1 MFIHILRKYFII
13 LYYKMLVTIA
23 SNSDNDA
30 SQFVNYF
37 PEGLIIPKNAKIGV
51 VNCSYVLHEG
61 YIVDGTN
68 NTFQLRL
75 ANMAAFG
82 TITVTQGLYQTA
94 DDLADAIQS
103 ALQTWI
109 GTQSAEVQNAFPAAQ
124 QTVSANQQGN
134 EITIHLTFASDGTD
148 QVLLQTTGDDTNAYI
163 KDDTRCKGDDGQFI
177 NLSDLPSAND
187 NYVATGDGGANHYW
201 LSALS
206 KVGQN
211 FFARASAS
219 PQRNDCRTDLLL
231 VHREDLDKSNAPI
244 NVAFQGVGTVAIYE
258 MVMGVKTQINA
269 GNPPAYSAGDTVEIR
284 IPAFNSA
291 TINPQTVNGEYFL
304 TSGGST
310 TEIAVDAGVGRYPIS
325 VSDEFLVKYEF
336 EHASTLGQLP
346 SKDDAVA
353 LNDAVL
359 ASSIDNGGG
368 SYLAGDILTQSSST
382 GAGIGVQLQIT
393 QVGGMGAV
401 QAYSLISTGE
411 GHAPNDILEFT
422 GGNGG
427 AFRLQVDTVQ
437 DNYAVTAL
445 GATYATG
452 TGIALTGGSGT
463 GATCAITSVD
473 GSGGITGL
481 TITDP
486 GDGYAANDIL
496 TVSGGDGNAQVTIG
510 QVVNTLN
517 WVKDLK
523 ANLVENPPNQ
533 RPLVVYDGISAR
545 MQTLASLINCKD
557 RYGPTSGTLDIN
569 SESEMQTNNRT
580 ASNLHIQLDSVGGGI
595 ESREFGVNGKTVAVV
610 PLGDNSNAHAGL
622 FNNELFNIIYHNL
635 KNPEPLQNNELAV
648 RLTDYKNNIIKSLFH
663 PVTITFDIR
672 PELE

>member
-1 MFIHILRKYFII
+1 
-13 LYYKMLVTIA
+13 MLVTIA

-61 YIVDGTN
+61 YIVDAQN

-75 ANMAAFG
+75 ANMADYA

-94 DDLADAIQS
+94 DDLATAIQT

-109 GTQSAEVQNAFPAAQ
+109 GTQSSIVQNAFPAAQ

-134 EITIHLTFASDGTD
+134 EITIHLTFASEGTD
-148 QVLLQTTGDDTNAYI
+148 QELLNSTGDNTNAYI
-163 KDDTRCKGDDGQFI
+163 KDIAKCQGNAGQYVNI
-177 NLSDLPSAND
+177 SDLPSNND

-201 LSALS
+201 LASLS
-206 KVGQN
+206 KIGQN
-211 FFARASAS
+211 FFARASAT

-231 VHREDLDKSNAPI
+231 VPREDMDKSNAPI

-258 MVMGVKTQINA
+258 MVAGTKTQINS
-269 GNPPAYSAGDTVEIR
+269 GSPPAFNAGDTVEIR
-284 IPAFNSA
+284 IPAIDSGN
-291 TINPQTVNGEYFL
+291 IPVNVNAEYFL
-304 TSGGST
+304 TSGGNT
-310 TEIAVDAGVGRYPIS
+310 TEIAIDAGAGRYNIQS
-325 VSDEFLVKYEF
+325 SDEFLVKYEF
-336 EHASTLGQLP
+336 EHASTIGQIA

-359 ASSIDNGGG
+359 ASSIDTAGGG
-368 SYLAGDILTQSSST
+368 YLAGDILTQSGSS

-393 QVGGMGAV
+393 QVGALAGAV
-401 QAYSLISTGE
+401 QAISLISTGE
-411 GHAPNDILEFT
+411 GHAPNDILEFS

-445 GATYATG
+445 GATYAIATG
-452 TGIALTGGSGT
+452 VALNGGSGT

-486 GDGYAANDIL
+486 GDGYAANDVL
-496 TVSGGDGNAQVTIG
+496 SVDGGDTNAQVTIG

-517 WVKDLK
+517 WVSDLK

-533 RPLVVYDGISAR
+533 RPLIIYDSILAR

-557 RYGPTSGTLDIN
+557 RYNTSGTLDIT
-569 SESEMQTNNRT
+569 SDSAMQTNNRT

-595 ESREFGVNGKTVAVV
+595 ESREFNVNGKTVAVV

>member
-1 MFIHILRKYFII
+1 
-13 LYYKMLVTIA
+13 MLVTIA

-61 YIVDGTN
+61 YIVDATN

-75 ANMAAFG
+75 ANMANYA
-82 TITVTQGLYQTA
+82 TITVAQGIYQTG
-94 DDLADAIQS
+94 DDLAEAIQT

-109 GTQSAEVQNAFPAAQ
+109 GTQSSVVQNAFPAAQ

-134 EITIHLTFASDGTD
+134 EITIHLTFASEGTD
-148 QVLLQTTGDDTNAYI
+148 QELLNSTGDINAFI
-163 KDDTRCKGDDGQFI
+163 KDITRCQGDAGQYVNI
-177 NLSDLPSAND
+177 SDLPSNND

-201 LSALS
+201 LASLS
-206 KVGQN
+206 KIGQN
-211 FFARASAS
+211 FFARASAT

-231 VHREDLDKSNAPI
+231 VPREDMDKSNAPI
-244 NVAFQGVGTVAIYE
+244 NVAFKVAGTVVIYE
-258 MVMGVKTQINA
+258 MVAGVQTQINT
-269 GNPPAYSAGDTVEIR
+269 GSPPSFNGGDTVEIR
-284 IPAFNSA
+284 IPAIPSDGSSNV
-291 TINPQTVNGEYFL
+291 VNAEYFL
-304 TSGGST
+304 TSGGNT
-310 TEIAVDAGVGRYPIS
+310 TEIAIDQGVGRYNIQS
-325 VSDEFLVKYEF
+325 SDEFLVKYEF
-336 EHASTLGQLP
+336 DHASKFGQIA

-359 ASSIDNGGG
+359 ATSIDTSGAN
-368 SYLAGDILTQSSST
+368 YLVGDILTQSTST
-382 GAGIGVQLQIT
+382 GSGTGVELQIT
-393 QVGGMGAV
+393 KVGEVTGDVLTG
-401 QAYSLISTGE
+401 QLISTGE
-411 GHAPNDILEFT
+411 GHAPNDILEFS
-422 GGNGG
+422 GGNGVD
-427 AFRLQVDTVQ
+427 FRLQVDSVQ
-437 DNYAVTAL
+437 VNYAVTAL
-445 GATYATG
+445 GATYTAATG
-452 TGIALTGGSGT
+452 VALTGGSGS
-463 GATCAITSVD
+463 GATCAITTTDV
-473 GSGGITGL
+473 SGGITGL

-486 GDGYAANDIL
+486 GDGYTATDVL

-510 QVVNTLN
+510 QVVDTLN
-517 WVKDLK
+517 WVSDLK

-533 RPLVVYDGISAR
+533 RPLVIYDSILAR

-557 RYGPTSGTLDIN
+557 RYHTAATLDIS
-569 SESEMQTNNRT
+569 SESAMQTNNRT

-648 RLTDYKNNIIKSLFH
+648 RLTDYKNNIIKSVFH
-663 PVTITFDIR
+663 PVTITFDVR